1 VPEDL
6 SLRALDLLERKV
18 MQVTVEDLNPVKKK
32 LHIEISED
40 DVIRELEKAYSNLR
54 KRQK

>member
-1 VPEDL
+1 
-6 SLRALDLLERKV
+6 